1 MGLFFELL
9 LAAFAV
15 FGVWCALRLA
25 IEAWCS
31 SPCITLTVCVSDEQT
46 VACLGALICEARAH
60 LACRRG
66 SSIAVLYDRRLLDGE
81 RIPDAVLC
89 VCRRHGARCY
99 IADGVAEMN
108 NETK

>member
-31 SPCITLTVCVSDEQT
+31 SPCITLTVCVSDEKT
-46 VACLGALICEARAH
+46 AACLGALIREARAH
-60 LACRRG
+60 LSGRRG

-81 RIPDAVLC
+81 SIPDAVLF
-89 VCRRHGARCY
+89 VCRRHGVRCY
-99 IADGVAEMN
+99 IVDGVAEMN

>member
-25 IEAWCS
+25 IEGWCA
-31 SPCITLTVCVSDEQT
+31 SPCITQAIYVSDEQT
-46 VACLGALICEARAH
+46 AACLGALIREARAH

-81 RIPDAVLC
+81 RVPDAVLC
-89 VCRRHGARCY
+89 VCRRHGVRCY
-99 IADGVAEMN
+99 IVDGVAEMN

>member
-1 MGLFFELL
+1 
-9 LAAFAV
+9 
-15 FGVWCALRLA
+15 
-25 IEAWCS
+25 
-31 SPCITLTVCVSDEQT
+31 VSDEQT

-66 SSIAVLYDRRLLDGE
+66 GIAVLYDRRLLDGE
-81 RIPDAVLC
+81 SIPDAVLC

-99 IADGVAEMN
+99 IADGVAEIE